1 MFRASRRRPVVIA
14 TALAGIVSAA
24 ALAAISVSN
33 ISVSPHFGSSIAS
46 ADGTANATNAMAAGR
61 GGAGGALT
69 QSDDHPQQHIVVFRD
84 APLASYEGGVRG
96 IAKPARKGNGRGRM
110 DVSGASARTYVG
122 YLKDRQ
128 RGYEQRI
135 GQALGR
141 QLKVERRMQHALN
154 AIVTTMSPLEAEAIA
169 RLPEVLH
176 VEASRDVPLDTDL
189 GPTLIG
195 AANVWD
201 GIANPIGSTGQA
213 RGEGVVVGV
222 LDSGIN
228 FGSPSFAAV
237 DPVDGYVHVNPNGS
251 GNFLGTCAPGGV
263 DEGRCNDKLI
273 GGHDFVCGPPGN
285 SCGLSTRRE
294 EPGFGDSNGHGSH
307 TASTAAGNARA
318 VVVNGANVT
327 ISGVA
332 PRGNVIAYDVC
343 YVLISTGQGLCP
355 TASSAAAVD
364 QAIADGVDV
373 INFSISGGSQPW
385 NDAVSLAFLNAA
397 NAGVFVAAS
406 AGNGGPGAFTLGHVE
421 PWTTSSAASRH
432 RLGGFTAVLG
442 ITGPGTVPANLQ
454 RLLPSAGVNGVS
466 LTEPVPGTTPLVVS
480 PDIDTG
486 TDGCAAYPAGLFQ
499 DAIAM
504 VRRGGCAFSI
514 KVNNAAGAGALV
526 VVIANNTTTGV
537 TPSVPGT
544 TIPAFAVSQAEGDA
558 IRDFAQANPGTT
570 AGISLNEN
578 VIDSLASFSSRGP
591 SGFDLLKPDIT
602 SPGVSVLAAYAGT
615 TITGFENALAFVSGT
630 SMASPHTAG
639 AAALMRQLHP
649 SWTVAEIKS
658 ALQMT
663 ATQGVILEDQVTLAD
678 SHGAGAGRTQVDRA
692 ARAGLVLDETYDRYV
707 AANPALGGDPASL
720 NLASMEATNCSGGC
734 SFVRTVR
741 NTLPHRQQWR
751 LQLDGL
757 HGSAEPA
764 SLTLNPGQ
772 SRQIVV
778 TIEDTGL
785 TPDGSYGFGAVMIR
799 PSNAAFS
806 DPTLPDLRMPV
817 AVRLPPPPP
826 PATPLSNGVPVAVSG
841 ATGSQAFYS
850 FVVPAGL
857 PSLDV
862 VLQGDNGDADLFVK
876 WGEAPLGGAAD
887 CASTSPSS
895 NESCTIVSPKAG
907 TWYVRVDGF
916 SAFTDATLTA
926 TW

>member
-1 MFRASRRRPVVIA
+1 MSRVSRRRRVAIA

-24 ALAAISVSN
+24 ALAAISANGFSIN
-33 ISVSPHFGSSIAS
+33 QHFGQPVAAAGGSGDA
-46 ADGTANATNAMAAGR
+46 AGALAAGR
-61 GGAGGALT
+61 GGGADNGLT
-69 QSDDHPQQHIVVFRD
+69 QSDDRPQQHIVIFRD
-84 APLASYEGGVRG
+84 APLASYAGGVNG
-96 IAKPARKGNGRGRM
+96 IARPARKGKGRI
-110 DVSGASARTYVG
+110 DVASAASRAYVG
-122 YLKDRQ
+122 FVKDKQ
-128 RGYEQRI
+128 LGYEKRI

-141 QLKVERRMQHALN
+141 ELKVERRMQHALN
-154 AIVTTMSPLEAEAIA
+154 AIVATMSPLEAEAIA

-176 VEASRDVPLDTDL
+176 VEASRDVPLDTDI
-189 GPTLIG
+189 GPVLIG

-201 GIANPIGSTGQA
+201 GIADPIEGSGQA

-222 LDSGIN
+222 IDSGIN

-237 DPVDGYVHVNPNGS
+237 DPVDGYMHVNPNGS

-285 SCGLSTRRE
+285 SCGLTTRRE

-318 VVVNGANVT
+318 EVVNGENVT

-332 PRGNVIAYDVC
+332 PRANVIAYDVC
-343 YVLISTGQGLCP
+343 YVLLSTGQGLCP

-373 INFSISGGSQPW
+373 INFSISGGAQPW
-385 NDAVSLAFLNAA
+385 NDAVSLAFLNAT

-406 AGNGGPGAFTLGHVE
+406 AGNSGPGSFTLGHVE

-432 RLGGFTAVLG
+432 RLGGFTAVLS

-454 RLLPSAGVNGVS
+454 RLLPSAGANGVD
-466 LTEPVPGTTPLVVS
+466 LTTPVPGTTPLVVS
-480 PDIDTG
+480 PGIDTAD
-486 TDGCAAYPAGLFQ
+486 DGCNPFAAGQF
-499 DAIAM
+499 DGAIALI
-504 VRRGGCAFSI
+504 RRGACAFSI
-514 KVNNAAGAGALV
+514 KVNNAAAAGAML
-526 VVIANNTTTGV
+526 VVIANNTSGGI

-544 TIPAFAVSQAEGDA
+544 TIPAFGLPQADGNA

-578 VIDSLASFSSRGP
+578 VVDSLASFSSRGP

-602 SPGVSVLAAYAGT
+602 SPGVSVLAAYAGP

-692 ARAGLVLDETYDRYV
+692 ARAGLVLDESYARYV
-707 AANPALGGDPASL
+707 AANPALGGNPASL

-741 NTLPHRQQWR
+741 NTLPHKQKWR
-751 LQLDGL
+751 LQLEGL
-757 HGSAEPA
+757 HGSVEPA
-764 SLTLNPGQ
+764 SMTLNPGQ
-772 SRQIVV
+772 SRQILV

-785 TPDGSYGFGAVMIR
+785 TPDGNYGFGAVMISAR
-799 PSNAAFS
+799 NASNS

-826 PATPLSNGVPVAVSG
+826 PTTPLSNGVPVAVSG
-841 ATGSQAFYS
+841 AAGSQMFYS

-857 PSLDV
+857 PSLSV
-862 VLQGDNGDADLFVK
+862 VLQGPNGDADLFVK

-887 CASTSPSS
+887 CASTSSTS
-895 NESCTIVSPKAG
+895 NETCNIVSPKAG

-916 SAFTDATLTA
+916 SAFTGATLTA